1 LDSLFPVANH
11 PLAEN
16 SAVFEAPIPS
26 GVFDVKPSPVSKLQV
41 NFWVFRLARTGDNW
55 YRAGQAVYGATTTA
69 NQAASLGRELDIH
82 YYRTFK
88 EKFKAEIGV
97 GHFWAGQYISSH
109 ANAINTA
116 AGATINGSGQ
126 NWAYVMGSVLF

>member
-16 SAVFEAPIPS
+16 SAVFEAPISS

-55 YRAGQAVYGATTTA
+55 YRAGQVVYGTSAGG
-69 NQAASLGRELDIH
+69 NQEASLGRELDVH
-82 YYRTFK
+82 YWRTFK
-88 EKFKAEIGV
+88 EKFKAEIGL
-97 GHFWAGQYISSH
+97 GHFWAG
-109 ANAINTA
+109 AWATAPGNTI
-116 AGATINGSGQ
+116 AGAAPNGSGQ
-126 NWAYVMGSVLF
+126 SWGYVMGSVLF